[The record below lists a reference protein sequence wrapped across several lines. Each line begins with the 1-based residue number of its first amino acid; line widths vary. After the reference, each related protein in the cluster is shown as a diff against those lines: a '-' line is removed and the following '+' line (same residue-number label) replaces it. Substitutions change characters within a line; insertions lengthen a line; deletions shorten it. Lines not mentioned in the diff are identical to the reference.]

1 MPRAERG
8 NICQAVAVVRYL
20 AMKHLIVSREYPPA
34 AYPPGGIGAYVAN
47 IARLMAEQGETVHVI
62 GQRWKGAPEVRQSF
76 FGGRLI
82 VHRIGEGDIPGGVAA
97 GADARIAQELEGL
110 KRSDFPA
117 HWFAWHA
124 AFLAERLIDGEG
136 IDVVE
141 GQDWEAPLYYLLLRR
156 ALGIGSQKH
165 PPCIVHLHSP
175 SQIIRHYNGAMSAP
189 RQYATMKRMEDFS
202 IKAADALLCPS
213 HYFARQ
219 CEEHFGLAPDRIKVI
234 HLPVGFTPLVERAL
248 EIWAR
253 GSICFVGRLE
263 PRKGI
268 IEWIEAA
275 ARVANEDSDV
285 HFDFVGAD
293 IWRLKRIF
301 RRRLPRRLRPRFRF
315 HGSASRDDLPGFLG
329 RASCAVVPSRWEN
342 FPNVCIEAMSS
353 GLPVI
358 ATRLG
363 GMVELIEDGR
373 SGWLAPDTGVS
384 GMVDGLAEALRRC
397 LAASPDERAS
407 MGRAAAETVR
417 RVCDNER
424 TVKRHIEVRAEI
436 ARLGAHRSLALGRTA
451 PVQSDN
457 GHEVMGGFRGNG
469 AGIILR
475 VNDFKDA
482 EPVLQSIRGQTT
494 QPQGVAV
501 VCATAPSEYNREEA
515 QRLAESG
522 MIVLFEPG
530 RPGTDAWNAG
540 FSALRPKGVHGFWL
554 FLDTFDRL
562 LPGYLAQIERV
573 LTHRSDVAI
582 VSPWTGRSGDW
593 KSLDAPLCPDIE
605 HQLIRND
612 VAPASAF
619 RAAAIGMPPFRPGLA
634 REYDI
639 WDLANK
645 VMAKGWSAVTCPET
659 LAQRRSQRP
668 QLPWPEVTALRAIRA
683 ELLSSFGDGV
693 TPIALNLVDDYVP
706 FPQEESETALSTD
719 KPAHS
724 RAFRYLARA
733 VFHPRKAS
741 RTIKRRWRIFRAAN
755 GLRSGLRGKGATS

>member
-8 NICQAVAVVRYL
+8 KICQTLAVVRYL

-62 GQRWKGAPEVRQSF
+62 GQRWKDAPEARESLHD
-76 FGGRLI
+76 GRLI
-82 VHRIGEGDIPGGVAA
+82 VHRIGEDDIPEAVAM
-97 GADARIAQELEGL
+97 GADARIAQELDGL
-110 KRSDFPA
+110 KESDFPA
-117 HWFAWHA
+117 QWFAWHA

-175 SQIIRHYNGAMSAP
+175 SKIIRHYNGAMGAP
-189 RQYATMKRMEDFS
+189 RQYAPMKRMEEFS
-202 IKAADALLCPS
+202 INAADALLCPS

-219 CEEHFGLAPDRIKVI
+219 CREHFGLGSDRVTVI
-234 HLPVGFTPLVERAL
+234 HLPVGFTPLVERGP

-275 ARVANEDSDV
+275 ARVASEDSDV

-293 IWRLKRIF
+293 IWGLKRIF
-301 RRRLPRRLRPRFRF
+301 LRRLPRRLRPRFRF
-315 HGSASRDDLPGFLG
+315 HGSVSRGELLGFFA
-329 RASCAVVPSRWEN
+329 RANCAVVPSRWEN

-373 SGWLAPDTGVS
+373 SGWLAPDTGIS

-397 LAASPDERAS
+397 RAASPDERAS
-407 MGRAAAETVR
+407 MGRAAAQTVR
-417 RVCDNER
+417 EICNNER
-424 TVKRHIEVRAEI
+424 TVKQHIDVRTEI
-436 ARLGAHRSLALGRTA
+436 ARLGAHRSLALGRTS
-451 PVQSDN
+451 PVRGDH
-457 GHEVMGGFRGNG
+457 GHELTEGFRQNG
-469 AGIILR
+469 AGIVVR
-475 VNDFKDA
+475 VKELKDA
-482 EPVLQSIRGQTT
+482 RAVLQSIRGQTA

-501 VCATAPSEYNREEA
+501 VCATAPSEYIREEA
-515 QRLAESG
+515 QRLTESG
-522 MIVLFEPG
+522 MIVLFEPDRRG
-530 RPGTDAWNAG
+530 ADAWNAG
-540 FSALRPKGVHGFWL
+540 FSALQARGIGGFCL
-554 FLDTFDRL
+554 FLDAFDRL
-562 LPGYLAQIERV
+562 LPGYLAQIEQV
-573 LTHRSDVAI
+573 LLHRPDVGI
-582 VSPWTGRSGDW
+582 VSPWTGRGGGSQM
-593 KSLDAPLCPDIE
+593 LDAPLCPDLE

-612 VAPASAF
+612 VTPASAF
-619 RAAAIGMPPFRPGLA
+619 RAAAIGGPPFRPGLA

-639 WDLANK
+639 WELANR
-645 VMAKGWSAVTCPET
+645 VLAKGWSAVTCPEI
-659 LAQRRSQRP
+659 LAQRRAQRP

-683 ELLSSFGDGV
+683 ELLSPFRDAV
-693 TPIALNLVDDYVP
+693 RPTALSLVDDYVP
-706 FPQEESETALSTD
+706 FPQEKPETILSI
-719 KPAHS
+719 
-724 RAFRYLARA
+724 RAFRYLVRTAR
-733 VFHPRKAS
+733 HPRKAP
-741 RTIKRRWRIFRAAN
+741 RTIMRRLRKFLAAN
-755 GLRSGLRGKGATS
+755 GLRSSLRGKGATS